1 MNGTARKTFAAAL
14 LGVTLL
20 ANAILGAPAAAAD
33 PMKCSGEEK
42 TCLTNCKK
50 TARVAVSVCA
60 TGCGTR
66 LSYCLKTGCWDNGTQ
81 RYCGL
86 NKS

>member
-1 MNGTARKTFAAAL
+1 MTAIIRTILAAL
-14 LGVTLL
+14 LLALALL
-20 ANAILGAPAAAAD
+20 AAPAAKAD

-50 TARVAVSVCA
+50 AARVAVSVCA
-60 TGCGTR
+60 TGCGSR
-66 LSYCLKTGCWDNGTQ
+66 LSACLKTGCWDNGAQ
-81 RYCGL
+81 KYCGL

>member
-1 MNGTARKTFAAAL
+1 MNGTARKLFAAL
-14 LGVTLL
+14 LL
-20 ANAILGAPAAAAD
+20 AVALVGAPAAYAE

-42 TCLTNCKK
+42 ACLTNCKK
-50 TARVAVSVCA
+50 AARVAVSVCA

-81 RYCGL
+81 KYCGL